1 MNKRLDILDREED
14 IRRWIA
20 EKKPK
25 SFICAELD
33 CKPSTLDSY
42 LNKMGIKYSG
52 NSGLRG
58 YCKTKQGAPI
68 ELYLNNEK
76 QIKSSRLKSRLIKE
90 HYKECKCERCGLVE
104 WQGAQIPLE
113 LHHNDGNRFNN
124 NLSNLTLL
132 CPNCHALTDN
142 YRGKNTKAHKEN
154 FNKKKKPIKIKK
166 MNYCVDCHRSISLT
180 ATRCKSCSGKER
192 EKEKIEKRPS
202 REELK
207 ELIRTMPFLQI
218 GKKFGVSDNAIRK
231 WCKNCQLPS
240 SPREIKKYSDEEWKN
255 I

>member
-14 IRRWIA
+14 IRQWIV

-25 SFICAELD
+25 SYMCAELD
-33 CKPSTLDSY
+33 CKPTTLDSY
-42 LNKMGIKYSG
+42 LDKMGIKYNG
-52 NSGLRG
+52 NSGLKG
-58 YCKTKQGAPI
+58 YCKTKQDTPI

-76 QIKSSRLKSRLIKE
+76 QIHSSRLKNKLIKE
-90 HYKECKCERCGLVE
+90 QYKKCECEGCGLTK
-104 WQGAQIPLE
+104 WQGVQIPLE

-124 NLSNLTLL
+124 NLNNLTLL

-142 YRGKNTKAHKEN
+142 YRGKNVKAHKN
-154 FNKKKKPIKIKK
+154 NPIKKPIRIKK
-166 MNYCVDCHRSISLT
+166 MNYCVDCHRSIDPR
-180 ATRCKSCSGKER
+180 AVRCKSSNGTER
-192 EKEKIEKRPS
+192 EQEKINKHPS

-207 ELIRTMPFLQI
+207 HLIRIMPFLQI
-218 GKKFGVSDNAIRK
+218 GKKYGVSDNAIRK

-240 SPREIKKYSDEEWKN
+240 SSREIKKYSDEEWKN